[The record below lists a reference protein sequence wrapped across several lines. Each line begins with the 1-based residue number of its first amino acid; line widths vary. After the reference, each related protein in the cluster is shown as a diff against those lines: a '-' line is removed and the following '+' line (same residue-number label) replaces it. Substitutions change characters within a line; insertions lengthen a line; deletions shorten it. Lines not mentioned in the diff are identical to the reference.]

1 MIDVSYIC
9 EVIFVVMGKLFR
21 ERLSEKKC
29 TRQSLK
35 VLWVV
40 ASSLFFKEISK
51 NCTRGRGRM
60 FARAKGKQLK

>member
-21 ERLSEKKC
+21 ERLSEKVHTTIPKGIMG
-29 TRQSLK
+29 
-35 VLWVV
+35 V

-60 FARAKGKQLK
+60 FAGAKGKQLK